1 MFTRSL
7 HHVQEGSQSSSSS
20 ELGREAPVWIP
31 DQRVTMCQLCTS
43 GFTFTHRRHHCRA
56 CGKVVCA
63 TCSSHRL
70 PLPYLGSDKPVR
82 ICDDCFRSLQ
92 CGGEPR
98 DHPEADGDGDQG
110 QARRKK
116 YGGVLQEVAAND
128 LGSSISG
135 YLHHWS
141 KKAWK
146 ATMVCRQGTL
156 GAVTKGFEE
165 VPREQ
170 LFLLEHTGLDPL
182 IFYADT
188 SDLATRW
195 REAME
200 EATKLS

>member
-1 MFTRSL
+1 
-7 HHVQEGSQSSSSS
+7 
-20 ELGREAPVWIP
+20 
-31 DQRVTMCQLCTS
+31 MCQLCTS

-70 PLPYLGSDKPVR
+70 PLPYLGSEKPVR

-92 CGGEPR
+92 SGGEPR
-98 DHPEADGDGDQG
+98 DHQEADGDGEQG
-110 QARRKK
+110 QGRRKK
-116 YGGVLQEVAAND
+116 PGGVLQEVAAND
-128 LGSSISG
+128 LGSSMSG

-146 ATMVCRQGTL
+146 RQWFVIKEHVLYVYKASEDVAALRTVPLLGYQV

-188 SDLATRW
+188 SDLAARW